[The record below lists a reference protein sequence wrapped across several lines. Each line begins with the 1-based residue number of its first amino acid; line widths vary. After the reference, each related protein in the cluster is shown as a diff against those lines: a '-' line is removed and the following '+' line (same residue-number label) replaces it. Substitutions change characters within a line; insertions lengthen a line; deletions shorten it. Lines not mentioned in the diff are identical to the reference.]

1 MNLPNFVEGRWSG
14 AADDGQA
21 LSDPVLG
28 VEVARVS
35 SSGVLYGQALD
46 YARRTGAPALRA
58 MTYRERAVLLGRIAE
73 VLAANRDEYFRISL
87 ENSGATKT
95 DAAFDVDGAIYTL
108 KYYAK
113 AGVALGDARY
123 LRDGEI
129 AALSRD
135 EHFQTLH
142 LAFPLVGVAVLINA
156 FNFPAWGLWEKAAA
170 ALLSGVPVFAKP
182 ATATAWLA
190 HRMVHD
196 IVEAGILPAGAISIV
211 CGSPG
216 DLLSHVTASD
226 VIAFTGSA
234 DTAVKIRSN
243 LAVLKHSTR
252 VNVEADSLNLALLG
266 PDAGPGSPEFDLL
279 VKEVVTELTVKA
291 GQKCTA
297 IRRIAVP
304 RSQYSAVAEALAA
317 KLSSVTIGNPRN
329 ESVRM
334 GPVVSKTQQRSV
346 GDAVAQ
352 LTHEAELLHRSDAS
366 RIVDADPDVGAFVP
380 LTLLGC
386 TQPLRASRVHDVE
399 VFGPVATVM
408 AYDDLDQA
416 IRLAELG
423 GGSLVASVY
432 TADAK
437 VACAIAERL
446 APTHGRINLVD
457 GSVAKSHTGH
467 GNVMPQSL
475 HGGPGR
481 AGNGQELGG
490 LRALRLY
497 HQLVAWQGPKHVL
510 SEASQAAAVS
520 V

>member
-1 MNLPNFVEGRWSG
+1 
-14 AADDGQA
+14 
-21 LSDPVLG
+21 
-28 VEVARVS
+28 
-35 SSGVLYGQALD
+35 
-46 YARRTGAPALRA
+46 
-58 MTYRERAVLLGRIAE
+58 
-73 VLAANRDEYFRISL
+73 
-87 ENSGATKT
+87 
-95 DAAFDVDGAIYTL
+95 
-108 KYYAK
+108 
-113 AGVALGDARY
+113 
-123 LRDGEI
+123 
-129 AALSRD
+129 
-135 EHFQTLH
+135 
-142 LAFPLVGVAVLINA
+142 
-156 FNFPAWGLWEKAAA
+156 LWEKAAA

-211 CGSPG
+211 CGAPG

-234 DTAVKIRSN
+234 DTAVNIRSN
-243 LAVLKHSTR
+243 LAVLRHSTR

-352 LTHEAELLHRSDAS
+352 LTHETTLLHRSDAS
-366 RIVDADPDVGAFVP
+366 RIVDADADVGAFVP

-386 TQPLRASRVHDVE
+386 AQPLRASRVHDVE

-437 VACAIAERL
+437 VAYAIAERL

-467 GNVMPQSL
+467 GNVMPQSM

-520 V
+520 F